1 MDTAQRVR
9 RHRGLTPGTAA
20 ALYLALGMAWVL
32 VGDWLLA
39 AWVTDAGLQAQL
51 QLWKGWAYVAL
62 TAVLAGWLVHCL
74 RAAERKRRLR
84 ENEFSQVVRHA
95 SAGIARVQIDGQV
108 LWANPRLLDMLN
120 VDESDLP
127 NLNWRSFVQSPNSAE
142 VAQQLKRLLAGDI
155 DHYVG
160 ERQCLRAGGLEP
172 LPVLCTVTVVR
183 DGHDTSGDS
192 LICALQDL
200 SETVQARAALERSDA
215 RLRLALD
222 ANASG
227 VWDWDVRAQA
237 FSFSPGI
244 ARMLAYQGKDLASEP
259 NLMDR
264 IVPADRDRVRA
275 AAHSTLDAGEV
286 LVETFAME
294 CFDGQLRWFQ
304 ARGHMFAGADG
315 EPERVIGLLTD
326 MSSARFSEERQR
338 LAMAV
343 VDNAAQGVVVTD
355 TLGTINSA
363 NAAALRILG
372 YTEAEVLGR
381 NPRMFQSGRHDRQFY
396 GAMWAQ
402 LRRTGHWTGELWNKR
417 KSGEV
422 FPEQAAISAV
432 RDAGGMVT
440 HFICMFTD
448 LSQSKARE
456 QQIEFLA
463 GHDPLTGLANRDS
476 FVVQLE
482 AIREQAMASGE
493 RFAVLQLNL
502 DRFKEV
508 NDSYGHA
515 VGDAVLCHIA
525 GQVEQALR
533 PGDLIARL
541 AGDEIAVLARNLRHA
556 DGAAAVARNLME
568 AVGKPWRA
576 PEGFEVV
583 AGASVG
589 ICMFPEQMESAEA
602 LMQGAHSAVYG
613 AKALGRG
620 AWCFYEVGMTQAAR
634 DRLAVEAGLR
644 RALAQGELLLYYQ
657 PQCDVASGRIFGAEA
672 LLRWQDPQEGL
683 ISPARFIPVAETSGL
698 IAPIGQWVLQEAC
711 LQAQRWRAAGLG
723 SMTMAVNVSPRQF
736 ALSDLVAVVG
746 DALAQSGFPAT
757 CLELEITE
765 SALAE
770 RPEQALAL
778 LNQLGDLGL
787 RLAVDD
793 FGTGY
798 SSLAHIKRFPID
810 VLKIDQSFVRE
821 IPESGDDMA
830 ISSAII
836 AMGHSLGLSVLA
848 EGVETQAQL
857 DFLRGR
863 GCDSYQ
869 GYLRSRP
876 VPPDA
881 FEVLLRD
888 QLAG

>member
-1 MDTAQRVR
+1 M
-9 RHRGLTPGTAA
+9 
-20 ALYLALGMAWVL
+20 
-32 VGDWLLA
+32 
-39 AWVTDAGLQAQL
+39 
-51 QLWKGWAYVAL
+51 
-62 TAVLAGWLVHCL
+62 
-74 RAAERKRRLR
+74 
-84 ENEFSQVVRHA
+84 
-95 SAGIARVQIDGQV
+95 
-108 LWANPRLLDMLN
+108 
-120 VDESDLP
+120 
-127 NLNWRSFVQSPNSAE
+127 
-142 VAQQLKRLLAGDI
+142 
-155 DHYVG
+155 
-160 ERQCLRAGGLEP
+160 
-172 LPVLCTVTVVR
+172 
-183 DGHDTSGDS
+183 
-192 LICALQDL
+192 
-200 SETVQARAALERSDA
+200 
-215 RLRLALD
+215 
-222 ANASG
+222 
-227 VWDWDVRAQA
+227 
-237 FSFSPGI
+237 
-244 ARMLAYQGKDLASEP
+244 
-259 NLMDR
+259 
-264 IVPADRDRVRA
+264 
-275 AAHSTLDAGEV
+275 
-286 LVETFAME
+286 
-294 CFDGQLRWFQ
+294 
-304 ARGHMFAGADG
+304 
-315 EPERVIGLLTD
+315 
-326 MSSARFSEERQR
+326 
-338 LAMAV
+338 
-343 VDNAAQGVVVTD
+343 
-355 TLGTINSA
+355 
-363 NAAALRILG
+363 
-372 YTEAEVLGR
+372 
-381 NPRMFQSGRHDRQFY
+381 
-396 GAMWAQ
+396 
-402 LRRTGHWTGELWNKR
+402 
-417 KSGEV
+417 
-422 FPEQAAISAV
+422 
-432 RDAGGMVT
+432 
-440 HFICMFTD
+440 
-448 LSQSKARE
+448 
-456 QQIEFLA
+456 
-463 GHDPLTGLANRDS
+463 
-476 FVVQLE
+476 
-482 AIREQAMASGE
+482 
-493 RFAVLQLNL
+493 
-502 DRFKEV
+502 
-508 NDSYGHA
+508 
-515 VGDAVLCHIA
+515 LCHIA

-657 PQCDVASGRIFGAEA
+657 PQCDVASGRIIGAEA